1 MLQAQN
7 PPASPLTASPT
18 SVALSY
24 QKPASPGNTVTVTFK
39 ATNATTFV
47 IDPST
52 VPFWATVGAPSG
64 QATSAG
70 ATVTFDASNVAATLN
85 AGGYNGFVHA
95 KVSGFAD
102 LIIPVSLTVTDP
114 ASTLTVTDSLGGNA
128 SLGETIPWQYGSA
141 YPTLP
146 LTMVSSD
153 APIGFNITVTV
164 TPAGAPANWISFTH
178 TSGVA
183 YTYGTLITASFL
195 SDILYNATVGASIAG
210 QITVT
215 PSNGGAAI
223 NIPITINVT
232 EPAAAITRIFPAQT
246 PVQNNNS
253 IKVIVT
259 GSGFGTGGG
268 YAAEPT
274 AVSVIYGPGPTT
286 ALLTAVGGAVAVPN
300 QNTLILTIP
309 KDDGGMP
316 AIPILSAAGTVTISI
331 QNGNIGSAV
340 TTPLTV
346 TASPIILS
354 VTDGASMVEA
364 APGSNPTFAPYEMIA
379 LFGGNFGPTAGTP
392 VEGALDGFDRYHTA
406 LLTNG
411 HNLTVAFY
419 KADGVT
425 LIANAYLLFATN
437 NQINALVPS
446 GVTGNATVQI
456 VASWNGLN
464 STAFVANIAAE
475 DPGVFT
481 VTSSGQGQGAV
492 LLSDYSLNSA
502 SNPGLAG
509 KSTVLIYLTG
519 LGAPNSAGANS
530 NAATAKFP
538 TTCVSPAN
546 YIATINALPGNAGWT
561 TIDGAVIQSSQLKT
575 NVLPPCMA
583 TANAVT
589 VSIGGQPAT
598 VSYAG
603 WVGGSVAGLYQ
614 INALVPAKA
623 NPSVAN
629 PPAVSTVPVVVTI
642 GGVSSQAG
650 VTMSVK

>member
-1 MLQAQN
+1 
-7 PPASPLTASPT
+7 
-18 SVALSY
+18 
-24 QKPASPGNTVTVTFK
+24 
-39 ATNATTFV
+39 
-47 IDPST
+47 
-52 VPFWATVGAPSG
+52 
-64 QATSAG
+64 
-70 ATVTFDASNVAATLN
+70 VTFDASAVAATLN

-102 LIIPVSLTVTDP
+102 LIIPVSLTVSDP
-114 ASTLTVTDSLGGNA
+114 ASTLTVTDSLGNDA
-128 SLGETIPWQYGSA
+128 SGGETIPWQYGSA

-153 APIGFNITVTV
+153 APIGFAITITGN
-164 TPAGAPANWISFTH
+164 PANAPANWVSFTH

-183 YTYGTLITASFL
+183 YTYGALITASFL
-195 SDILYNATVGASIAG
+195 PDIMYNAVVGATLSG

-215 PSNGGAAI
+215 PSNGKPPI

-232 EPAAAITRIFPAQT
+232 EPAAAITRIFPTQT
-246 PVQNNNS
+246 PVQNTNS
-253 IKVIVT
+253 IKVVVT

-268 YAAEPT
+268 YAAQPT
-274 AVSVIYGPGPTT
+274 AVSIIYGPGPTT
-286 ALLTAVGGAVAVPN
+286 ALLTAVGGAVAIPD

-309 KDDGGMP
+309 KDDGAGP
-316 AIPILSAAGTVTISI
+316 PVPILSAAGTVTISI

-346 TASPIILS
+346 TASPIVYA
-354 VTDGASMVEA
+354 VTDAASLVEP
-364 APGSNPTFAPYEMIA
+364 APGSNPTLAPYELIT
-379 LFGGNFGPTAGTP
+379 LFGDNFGPTAGTP
-392 VEGALDGFDRYHTA
+392 VQGTLDGFGRFHTTLA
-406 LLTNG
+406 ANG

-425 LIANAYLLFATN
+425 LIANAYLLFANN

-446 GVTGNATVQI
+446 GVTGNATVKI
-456 VASWNGLN
+456 VASWNALN
-464 STAFVANIAAE
+464 SSAFVANIAAQ

-481 VTSSGQGQGAV
+481 VTSSGQGQGAI

-502 SNPGLAG
+502 SNPGLVG

-519 LGAPNSAGANS
+519 LGAPNSTGANS
-530 NAATAKFP
+530 NAAASKFP
-538 TTCVSPAN
+538 ATCVSPAN
-546 YIATINALPGNAGWT
+546 YMATINALPGNAGWT
-561 TIDGAVIQSSQLKT
+561 TVDGAVIQVSQLKT

-589 VSIGGQPAT
+589 VTIGGLAAT

-603 WVGGSVAGLYQ
+603 WVGDSVAGLYQ

-623 NPSVAN
+623 NPSVAI
-629 PPAVSTVPVVVTI
+629 PPAVSNVPVVVTI
-642 GGVSSQAG
+642 GGVSSQVG
-650 VTMSVK
+650 VTMAVK